1 MKSEDSELF
10 KLPLTI
16 LENERVRIAHE
27 FHDTIIQNLV
37 HTIYQSE
44 LTLHYIDEDPV
55 RAKLELAAL
64 SKNIKKTIAD
74 ARNILYELRPMAITD
89 LGFKE
94 TMEEYINYLKSLSTV
109 KFTCEMEDGL
119 DCLGDSERLVVY
131 RVIQEACNNILKHS
145 RASRAFIHIKK
156 YKEKFY
162 KISIDDDG
170 VGCNKE
176 ELSKIHH
183 YGLKIM
189 EERVKMISGNIEIHS
204 DLDQGFHITVII
216 PAICKEEAD
225 L

>member
-1 MKSEDSELF
+1 MKSDDSELYR
-10 KLPLTI
+10 LPLTI

-64 SKNIKKTIAD
+64 TKNIKNTIAD
-74 ARNILYELRPMAITD
+74 ARNILYELKPMAISD

-94 TMEEYINYLKSLSTV
+94 SLDEYIIYLKSLSSI
-109 KFTCEMEDGL
+109 KFTCEIEDNL
-119 DCLGDSERLVVY
+119 DSLNDNQRLVVY
-131 RVIQEACNNILKHS
+131 RIIQEACNNILKHS
-145 RASRAFIHIKK
+145 KASLAEINIKK
-156 YKEKFY
+156 CNDDYY
-162 KISIDDDG
+162 KITIDDNG
-170 VGCNKE
+170 VGCNKN
-176 ELSKIHH
+176 ELCKMHH

-189 EERVKMISGNIEIHS
+189 EERAKMICGSIKVHS

-216 PAICKEEAD
+216 PAIH
-225 L
+225 

>member
-1 MKSEDSELF
+1 MIFMKSDDSELYR
-10 KLPLTI
+10 LPLTI

-64 SKNIKKTIAD
+64 TKNIKNTIAD
-74 ARNILYELRPMAITD
+74 ARNILYELKPMAITD

-94 TMEEYINYLKSLSTV
+94 SLDEYIIYLKSLSSI
-109 KFTCEMEDGL
+109 KFTCEMEDNL
-119 DCLGDSERLVVY
+119 DSLNDNQRLVVY
-131 RVIQEACNNILKHS
+131 RIIQEACNNILKHS
-145 RASRAFIHIKK
+145 KASLAEINIKK
-156 YKEKFY
+156 CNDDYY
-162 KISIDDDG
+162 KITIDDNG
-170 VGCNKE
+170 VGCNKN
-176 ELSKIHH
+176 ELCKMHH

-189 EERVKMISGNIEIHS
+189 EERAKMICGSIKVHS

-216 PAICKEEAD
+216 PAIH
-225 L
+225 